1 MIGNHVIK
9 VQSKA
14 ASLSG
19 SSRKTVRSVFNIGAP
34 LQIQSLLNRF
44 IKEKSLPRK
53 VYLPARGPRETG
65 SS

>member
-19 SSRKTVRSVFNIGAP
+19 SSRKTVRPVFNIGAP
-34 LQIQSLLNRF
+34 LTNMVSSQQIYQRK
-44 IKEKSLPRK
+44 ITPQKSIFTGER
-53 VYLPARGPRETG
+53 ARETG